1 MAGGS
6 VISYIRTAII
16 GSLIALCFATAA
28 HAVTIKYEFT
38 GTLKLTYGTED
49 SGYGGSEI
57 DGAKIT
63 YTMLFDS
70 EIPSVPD
77 GQSYYFNSLIRS
89 SISLSGTL
97 AGLRDG
103 TFDRAYPETTWD
115 AKVRINT
122 GSREYW
128 DNFRVINGVVYI
140 NHTTEELRIRLDPI
154 RLNKIFIEFEDG
166 LPVLP
171 VFLDEDLY
179 PGTGDVNNYVQYLT
193 NYPHG
198 EDSTEYL
205 YDILDFKVT
214 AQIVDPVPHHP
225 QPSF

>member
-6 VISYIRTAII
+6 VISYMRTAII
-16 GSLIALCFATAA
+16 GSLIALCFAAA
-28 HAVTIKYEFT
+28 ADAVTIRYEFT
-38 GTLKLTYGTED
+38 GTLKLTNGTED
-49 SGYGGSEI
+49 SGYDGSEI

-89 SISLSGTL
+89 SMSLSGTL

-103 TFDRAYPETTWD
+103 IFDRAYPETTWD

-122 GSREYW
+122 GRREYW
-128 DNFRVINGVVYI
+128 DIFRVINGVAYI
-140 NHTTEELRIRLDPI
+140 NNTIEELRIRLAPI
-154 RLNKIFIEFEDG
+154 RLNKMFIEFEDG

-171 VFLDEDLY
+171 VFSDEDLY
-179 PGTGDVNNYVQYLT
+179 PETGDVNNYVHYLT
-193 NYPHG
+193 KNLHG
-198 EDSTEYL
+198 ENSIEYL
-205 YDILDFKVT
+205 YDIIDFKVT
-214 AQIVDPVPHHP
+214 AQIVDTDSDPP